1 MNKVKIHIDPQPLS
15 EKEVSERKNF
25 KRVKARF
32 DAHYRYKSFYGRFYK
47 DYKYRVIVILL
58 LILLIYWISNE

>member
-1 MNKVKIHIDPQPLS
+1 MNKVKLHTEPDSLT
-15 EKEVSERKNF
+15 EKEISERKNF

-47 DYKYRVIVILL
+47 DYKFRVVFILL
-58 LILLIYWISNE
+58 LILLVYWLMNE